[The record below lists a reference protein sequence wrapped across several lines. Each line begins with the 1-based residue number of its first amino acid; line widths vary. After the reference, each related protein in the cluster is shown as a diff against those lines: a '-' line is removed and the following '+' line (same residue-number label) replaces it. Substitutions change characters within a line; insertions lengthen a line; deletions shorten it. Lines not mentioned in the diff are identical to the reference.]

1 MSDALKQ
8 ESVKVTTYS
17 RTGTCEHDSD
27 CHKMIW
33 ARKLCRSHYEKM
45 KQLNVGRVRTKETA
59 LPNSEDVWNFVISE
73 LKRQNHP
80 IATKLRKKGE

>member
-1 MSDALKQ
+1 
-8 ESVKVTTYS
+8 
-17 RTGTCEHDSD
+17 
-27 CHKMIW
+27 
-33 ARKLCRSHYEKM
+33 M